1 MNRKWI
7 RRKKKRKEEKEIR
20 IDERK
25 EKRSE
30 SRMHVRSR
38 RFLLTRRPVQ
48 ASESFF
54 VQIFDFLVEVD
65 SEFLDSINFYQFLP
79 QNRWKIFKKVEVKFL
94 WFLLILRTLLISLFF
109 SLNILTF
116 FHISQP
122 IIINI
127 TRDLWKNDEMFLKI
141 FREAKYNIKYII

>member
-38 RFLLTRRPVQ
+38 RFLTRRPVQ
-48 ASESFF
+48 ASESFLPKF
-54 VQIFDFLVEVD
+54 LIFLVEVD

>member
-1 MNRKWI
+1 MKE
-7 RRKKKRKEEKEIR
+7 KKKEV
-20 IDERK
+20 
-25 EKRSE
+25 
-30 SRMHVRSR
+30 SRECMSGRDFFNSASCSSVR
-38 RFLLTRRPVQ
+38 V
-48 ASESFF
+48 FF
-54 VQIFDFLVEVD
+54 AQIFDFLVEVD

>member
-25 EKRSE
+25 EKWVANACQVATIFDSA
-30 SRMHVRSR
+30 SCSSVR
-38 RFLLTRRPVQ
+38 V
-48 ASESFF
+48 FF
-54 VQIFDFLVEVD
+54 AQIFDFLVEVD

-79 QNRWKIFKKVEVKFL
+79 QNRWKNFKKVEVKFL

-141 FREAKYNIKYII
+141 FREEKYNIKYII

>member
-25 EKRSE
+25 KKWVANACQVAAIFDSA
-30 SRMHVRSR
+30 SCSSVR
-38 RFLLTRRPVQ
+38 V
-48 ASESFF
+48 FF
-54 VQIFDFLVEVD
+54 APIFDFLVEVD